1 MPCKIINNS
10 GLEISGF
17 EDMIQSLVSFSQE
30 RFGFEKPPT
39 LFLNSDPANAENMLG
54 KTAYYDPENREIH
67 VYTTGRHPK
76 DIMRS
81 ISHELV
87 HHNQNCNGQ
96 LGGEHY
102 SGEGYAQKDPHM
114 RKMEQEAY
122 LQGNMCFRDW
132 EDRHKKLKKQVYN
145 NWRTN
150 TMSLKEWKN
159 KELFGLLSEKWGFAK
174 NLVTESKEITHMC
187 ALKVTHKE
195 SGQVGHPIQHTLTES
210 GEISHYT
217 VEFDEVIVENIAVEK
232 LDILVQEEH
241 SHKRDDKKPHNEE
254 KEIVDEE
261 ELKNAKKSEFKVED
275 GPGKGKKNLGVTHD
289 GKLEPNPMESE
300 NKQLD
305 EDKESY
311 ERIAALEAKP
321 AEELS
326 DAERKELKLL
336 KQYFQMLEQQLDE
349 DEVEE
354 SVRGYRKE
362 NEPQHASQ
370 GGNRVAD
377 RLRES
382 IYDRFR
388 KLIK

>member
-17 EDMIQSLVSFSQE
+17 EDMIQSLVSFSQD
-30 RFGFEKPPT
+30 RFGFEKPPS
-39 LFLNSDPANAENMLG
+39 LFLNSDPANSENMLG
-54 KTAYYDPENREIH
+54 KTAYYDPENQEVH
-67 VYTTGRHPK
+67 VYTTDRHPK

-87 HHNQNCNGQ
+87 HHNQNCQGN

-114 RKMEQEAY
+114 RKMEEEAY

-132 EDRHKKLKKQVYN
+132 EDGYKQKQQVYN
-145 NWRTN
+145 EWRTK

-159 KELFGLLSEKWGFAK
+159 KELFDLLSQRWGFAK
-174 NLVTESKEITHMC
+174 NVVTESKEITHMC

-195 SGQVGHPIQHTLTES
+195 SGQVGHPIRHTLTES
-210 GEISHYT
+210 GDISHYT
-217 VEFDEVIVENIAVEK
+217 VEFNDVIVENIAVEN
-232 LDILVQEEH
+232 LDVMVQEEH
-241 SHKRDDKKPHNEE
+241 SHKRDDEKPHD
-254 KEIVDEE
+254 KDKPVVSEE
-261 ELKNAKKSEFKVED
+261 ELEEAAKPDFLDLDKD
-275 GPGKGKKNLGVTHD
+275 G
-289 GKLEPNPMESE
+289 
-300 NKQLD
+300 
-305 EDKESY
+305 DKEESMKD
-311 ERIAALEAKP
+311 AAEDAKEKEDLKEGEVELQVDAP
-321 AEELS
+321 NAGATMADISEEKI
-326 DAERKELKLL
+326 EE
-336 KQYFQMLEQQLDE
+336 EQLDE

>member
-1 MPCKIINNS
+1 MACKIINNS

-17 EDMIQSLVSFSQE
+17 EDMIQSLVSFSQD
-30 RFGFEKPPT
+30 RFGFEKPPS

-54 KTAYYDPENREIH
+54 KTAYYDPQQKEIH
-67 VYTTGRHPK
+67 IYTTDRHPK

-87 HHNQNCNGQ
+87 HHHQNCKGDFA
-96 LGGEHY
+96 GDHY

-132 EDRHKKLKKQVYN
+132 EDGYKQKQQVYN
-145 NWRTN
+145 EWRTN
-150 TMSLKEWKN
+150 TMSLNEWKN
-159 KELFGLLSEKWGFAK
+159 KELFDLLSQRWGFAK
-174 NLVTESKEITHMC
+174 NIVTESKEITHMC

-217 VEFDEVIVENIAVEK
+217 VEFDDVIVENIAVEN
-232 LDILVQEEH
+232 LDIMIQEEH
-241 SHKRDDKKPHNEE
+241 SHKSDDKKPHSEE
-254 KEIVDEE
+254 KETVDEE
-261 ELKNAKKSEFKVED
+261 KLKMVDCGDKGRVPEYACD
-275 GPGKGKKNLGVTHD
+275 GKGANDLKEGE
-289 GKLEPNPMESE
+289 LELQVDSPNAGATMA
-300 NKQLD
+300 D
-305 EDKESY
+305 IY
-311 ERIAALEAKP
+311 EEKI
-321 AEELS
+321 EE
-326 DAERKELKLL
+326 E
-336 KQYFQMLEQQLDE
+336 QLDE

-362 NEPQHASQ
+362 NEPQHSSQ
-370 GGNRVAD
+370 GGSRVSD

>member
-17 EDMIQSLVSFSQE
+17 EDMIQSLVSFSQD
-30 RFGFEKPPT
+30 RFGFEKPPSI
-39 LFLNSDPANAENMLG
+39 FLDSDSDNASNPLG
-54 KTAYYDPENREIH
+54 KTAYYDPTRMAVH
-67 VYTTGRHPK
+67 VYTDDRHPK

-87 HHNQNCNGQ
+87 HHNQNCQGNLEGN
-96 LGGEHY
+96 HY

-114 RKMEQEAY
+114 RKMEKEAY

-132 EDRHKKLKKQVYN
+132 EDGYKQKQQVYN
-145 NWRTN
+145 EWRTN
-150 TMSLKEWKN
+150 KMSLKEWKN
-159 KELFGLLSEKWGFAK
+159 KEL
-174 NLVTESKEITHMC
+174 MC

-195 SGQVGHPIQHTLTES
+195 SGQIGHPIKHTLTES
-210 GEISHYT
+210 GDISHYT
-217 VEFDEVIVENIAVEK
+217 VEFDKVIVENIAVEN
-232 LDILVQEEH
+232 LDIMVQEEH
-241 SHKRDDKKPHNEE
+241 SHKRDDEKPHDKKKPVVMEDELEEAAKPDFLDLDKDGDKEEPMKDAAKDAKKGKEDEDE
-254 KEIVDEE
+254 KEKLDEE
-261 ELKNAKKSEFKVED
+261 
-275 GPGKGKKNLGVTHD
+275 
-289 GKLEPNPMESE
+289 
-300 NKQLD
+300 
-305 EDKESY
+305 
-311 ERIAALEAKP
+311 
-321 AEELS
+321 
-326 DAERKELKLL
+326 
-336 KQYFQMLEQQLDE
+336 QLDE

-370 GGNRVAD
+370 GENRVAD